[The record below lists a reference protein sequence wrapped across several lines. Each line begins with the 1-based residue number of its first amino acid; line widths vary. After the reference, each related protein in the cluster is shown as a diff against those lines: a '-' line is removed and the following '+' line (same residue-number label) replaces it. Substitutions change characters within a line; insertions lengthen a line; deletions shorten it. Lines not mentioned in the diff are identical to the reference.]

1 MFWKLPDCKWKF
13 QNRVILNLFLTD
25 FFSNFGGLLVLKVVW
40 HLEALVMIGVER
52 IMMSRGFGISPYPT
66 AVFML
71 ANF

>member
-1 MFWKLPDCKWKF
+1 M
-13 QNRVILNLFLTD
+13 
-25 FFSNFGGLLVLKVVW
+25 KVVW

-52 IMMSRGFGISPYPT
+52 IMMSRGFGISPYPR